1 MAQETALC
9 VGVWTA
15 KGTASVQDLWVA
27 FSDCSMC
34 IFSLRAGFQLSTLEA
49 CGFVQSSWRF
59 SEKLCVPVSRG
70 MCGASEF

>member
-1 MAQETALC
+1 MC
-9 VGVWTA
+9 R
-15 KGTASVQDLWVA
+15 SVDSERDSICAGLWVA